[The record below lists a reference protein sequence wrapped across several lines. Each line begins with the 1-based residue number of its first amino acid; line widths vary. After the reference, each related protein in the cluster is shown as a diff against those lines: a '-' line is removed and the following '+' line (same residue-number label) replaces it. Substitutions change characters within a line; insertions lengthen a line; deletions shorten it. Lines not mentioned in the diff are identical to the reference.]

1 MTKNLKHVSIGLL
14 ILGMASSV
22 FALNEKQIRTE
33 IQKRLGTSANV
44 RNVTPSPIPG
54 LFEVQ
59 VNNEIFY
66 TDSNAKY
73 LIQGEMV
80 ELASGNNLTTKRQED
95 INRIKW
101 SELPQ
106 AQAFKVV
113 RGNGSRQIAVFSDPN
128 CGYCKRLEK
137 TLQQLD
143 NVTIYN
149 YLIPILSADSALKS
163 KQIWCAADQQKIPL
177 ERLDND
183 RWRLPKNSASCEII
197 TTVYAFDQSVRTAY
211 LDQERGFFNPTSLC
225 LAVQGQAHLPCS
237 LAIAP
242 PTDQSLLGWNAHCTL
257 APVKTDLQGFGF
269 YLAKNYD
276 DLIDHPVAMGHFDL
290 IEWQLYGTPHAM
302 AIQGLTAEQS
312 ELLDKEQLARD
323 LSKICAETIR
333 LFEPRK
339 PKAPFSRYLFIV
351 NAALDG
357 YGGLEHHNSTALLC
371 KRDQLPYQ
379 DHDAKTP
386 KKTYEE
392 FLGLCSH
399 EYFHAWLVKRIQP
412 KAFQPLDDLMRY
424 LWKEHGKP
432 FLGINQYS
440 LDLAIS
446 QIMGITF
453 NKIWQDFKKN
463 YINGTQ
469 DLPLQLWLPQIAEIS
484 VSLKSARFLDDLK
497 LSLGIRHADSHG
509 WLKLTHVLDGGL
521 AQQAGLAPHDLIS
534 SINGQRVNSSRLDPV
549 LASLKRSKR
558 LSFHYFRQ
566 DKECNASI
574 ALKLNSPVQYEI
586 KTNKSNSF

>member
-163 KQIWCAADQQKIPL
+163 KQIWCAVDQQKVW
-177 ERLDND
+177 ND
-183 RWRLPKNSASCEII
+183 WMLNNLGPSGKSDCANPIDKNL
-197 TTVYAFDQSVRTAY
+197 T
-211 LDQERGFFNPTSLC
+211 
-225 LAVQGQAHLPCS
+225 
-237 LAIAP
+237 
-242 PTDQSLLGWNAHCTL
+242 
-257 APVKTDLQGFGF
+257 
-269 YLAKNYD
+269 LAKNY
-276 DLIDHPVAMGHFDL
+276 G
-290 IEWQLYGTPHAM
+290 
-302 AIQGLTAEQS
+302 
-312 ELLDKEQLARD
+312 
-323 LSKICAETIR
+323 
-333 LFEPRK
+333 
-339 PKAPFSRYLFIV
+339 
-351 NAALDG
+351 
-357 YGGLEHHNSTALLC
+357 
-371 KRDQLPYQ
+371 
-379 DHDAKTP
+379 
-386 KKTYEE
+386 
-392 FLGLCSH
+392 
-399 EYFHAWLVKRIQP
+399 
-412 KAFQPLDDLMRY
+412 
-424 LWKEHGKP
+424 
-432 FLGINQYS
+432 
-440 LDLAIS
+440 
-446 QIMGITF
+446 
-453 NKIWQDFKKN
+453 
-463 YINGTQ
+463 INGTPTIFFT
-469 DLPLQLWLPQIAEIS
+469 DGSRFPGAVQL
-484 VSLKSARFLDDLK
+484 
-497 LSLGIRHADSHG
+497 ADIE
-509 WLKLTHVLDGGL
+509 KK
-521 AQQAGLAPHDLIS
+521 
-534 SINGQRVNSSRLDPV
+534 
-549 LASLKRSKR
+549 LASLK
-558 LSFHYFRQ
+558 
-566 DKECNASI
+566 
-574 ALKLNSPVQYEI
+574 
-586 KTNKSNSF
+586 